1 MKITAVS
8 LLEMNENYVQ
18 AAWSLPNTDVQAIAI
33 YRKPISNSNKF
44 YIECVSGP
52 WSVVENG
59 ELKRDTSIYQEEY
72 SAILFAAMD
81 LFAAINKDLDSAK
94 SEWTGVLYD
103 L

>member
-18 AAWSLPNTDVQAIAI
+18 AAWSLPSTDIQAIAI
-33 YRKPISNSNKF
+33 YRKPASDSNKF

-59 ELKRDTSIYQEEY
+59 ELKRDTSVYQEEY
-72 SAILFAAMD
+72 AAILFATMD
-81 LFAAINKDLDSAK
+81 LFAEINKDLNAAK
-94 SEWTGVLYD
+94 ENWSGVLYD